1 MLFVGLDLH
10 KKYSEFAVMD
20 MAGNVMRQGRIENT
34 LDKMREFSESLPS
47 PSSMVVES
55 SSTWYWAHRLL
66 SERHD
71 VVLSNPIK
79 NKAIA
84 SAKVK
89 TDKIDATMLVTL
101 LRGGFVAECYVPS
114 KETMEFREL
123 VRYRANLVRMRTNVE
138 NRIHGHLLMN
148 NVRID
153 AKPFSKGF
161 VEEIRRV
168 DDLKVQGYLRLVES
182 VDREVHEASRAKS
195 KEAADDAG
203 ARLLMTIPGV
213 SFYSALLVTS
223 EIGDVSRFQ
232 DSDSLVA
239 YAGLVPSTH
248 SSGGTTY
255 HGRITK
261 TGSPYLRWILGQ
273 CTRINIRNEPG
284 GRLALFYDRLA
295 RKKGSQKA
303 IVAATAKLLRI
314 IYWMLREGEPYHG

>member
-1 MLFVGLDLH
+1 MYASLDLH
-10 KKYSEFAVMD
+10 KVYSQAV
-20 MAGNVMRQGRIENT
+20 VMEKDGTVGREERIENS
-34 LDKMREFSESLPS
+34 RENMERFSDDLPQGTE
-47 PSSMVVES
+47 VVIES
-55 SSTWYWAHRLL
+55 SSTWYWVYQIL
-66 SERHD
+66 SQRHH
-71 VVLSNPIK
+71 VVLSNPLK
-79 NKAIA
+79 TKAIA
-84 SAKVK
+84 SAKLK
-89 TDKIDATMLVTL
+89 TDRVDALTLANL
-101 LRGGFVAECYVPS
+101 LRGGYIAESYIPTQ
-114 KETMEFREL
+114 KTMELREL
-123 VRYRANLVRMRTNVE
+123 VRYRANLVRMRTNVK
-138 NRIHGHLLMN
+138 NRIHGYLLMN

-153 AKPFSKGF
+153 AKPFSQGF
-161 VEEIRRV
+161 VGEIRKI

-182 VDREVHEASRAKS
+182 INREVHEASRAIS

-213 SFYSALLVTS
+213 SFYSALLITS

-273 CTRINIRNEPG
+273 CTRINIRNEPD